1 MAATLEQGRW
11 HRVCLNTIVRKGVK
25 LDSDRLRILPMG
37 SKVYVVEHVDRRV
50 RIEQPINGWCSLK
63 SSNGDTILA
72 PVEDANATQ
81 RQIPQTP
88 LSNGAMNNETFAN
101 TLASRANKAQE
112 KVQAQN
118 TAIKQ
123 LTSKLPAE
131 SQAEAAKLDF
141 GRSTKSKEALKAQI
155 AEMENKIASTNP
167 EAAEIMKKLAA
178 AAEEKQAALSD
189 SELYAQ
195 MQKAAHAEYQNL
207 QEEYDKLVSQ
217 ESTKSEEV
225 QKYYP
230 RDVIKFSSGLA
241 VVKYYGPVDGF
252 DCNLLGL
259 EYSDAVGD
267 SDGTINGVTYFE
279 CRANYG
285 AFVRDDDSRVG
296 RRLPAEQ
303 LLLQLHRYTESN
315 QQEATAVQ

>member
-1 MAATLEQGRW
+1 MATTLEQGRW

-101 TLASRANKAQE
+101 TLATRANKAEE
-112 KVQAQN
+112 KVQAQSQ
-118 TAIKQ
+118 AIKQ
-123 LTSKLPAE
+123 LASQLPSDAQE
-131 SQAEAAKLDF
+131 EATKLDF
-141 GRSTKSKEALKAQI
+141 GLTSKSKEMLQQQI
-155 AEMENKIASTNP
+155 EEMENKIASTNP
-167 EAAEIMKKLAA
+167 EAADIMKKLAV

-217 ESTKSEEV
+217 ESKSEMLP

-252 DCNLLGL
+252 DCHLLGL

-296 RRLPAEQ
+296 RRLPTEQ